1 MRGTLG
7 ILLAG
12 GAGLRLGAGVAKAEV
27 VVGDMTLRD
36 RALATLA
43 ETCDA
48 IVIVS
53 PRSRTSAAT
62 LDDERWVE
70 DEGAGPLSGIVA
82 AIGADTFERALVLG
96 VDFPLV
102 RPRLLNALLDE
113 LHRTRAKAVMC
124 APRGIPQPL
133 VAAFGPAA
141 AVELKRAF
149 EAGERSI
156 TRAMT
161 VLGAAVVSEDFLMAH
176 GGGLDELMN
185 VNTPDDMAA
194 AGRLLAERA
203 RVAADHVPGERT

>member
-27 VVGDMTLRD
+27 VVGNMTLRD

-43 ETCDA
+43 ESCDA

-53 PRSRTSAAT
+53 PRARSSAAT
-62 LDDERWVE
+62 VEDERWVE
-70 DEGAGPLSGIVA
+70 DEGSGPLSGIVA
-82 AIGADTFERALVLG
+82 AVGADTFERALVLG

-113 LHRTRAKAVMC
+113 LQRTRAKAVMS

-133 VAAFGPAA
+133 VAAFAPAA
-141 AVELKRAF
+141 AVELKRSF

-161 VLGAAVVSEDFLMAH
+161 ALGAIVVSDEFLMTH
-176 GGGLDELMN
+176 GGGLDEVMN
-185 VNTPDDMAA
+185 VNTAEDIAA

-203 RVAADHVPGERT
+203 RAAAEHVPGDRP